1 MDDPLPP
8 VPASEPHRPFIIQ
21 PMWMSGVFSSP
32 ARTAELLQPEVDN
45 AILARADYERL
56 TKFYPTRYERLYYPM
71 ICGPALGFFLRSR
84 GKSRQSAITAGIGG
98 TLCLALTAMVYQS
111 WTLIQFANS
120 IEDKPG
126 FMRAMENIQQKVGY
140 TDEDKIGELDFGYVE
155 LVRNQSSKHISSPLK
170 IPTSEL
176 MYHPRWMENAFSSRQ
191 KVTELL
197 GPELDNSTLT
207 RADYDKLHAFFPFSS
222 LSDYH
227 YLLSAPATVFYLHS
241 PDKWRLRLM
250 VGGAGAFLL
259 CRYLNN
265 RYRLSKHT
273 ALVNSL
279 DDLDGVARAM
289 EHVEQKVGQ
298 RPEDRTLSIK
308 ATVKAKAYPKA
319 PFVPAERVAEPTSA
333 PNEVRDTN
341 TSDTAKA
348 WDNIRHGRRADGSP
362 LDPGQRK

>member
-8 VPASEPHRPFIIQ
+8 VPASEPYRPFIIQ

-45 AILARADYERL
+45 ANLARADYERL
-56 TKFYPTRYERLYYPM
+56 TEFYPDHYERYYYPM

-84 GKSRQSAITAGIGG
+84 GKSRQSAIRAGIGG

-111 WTLIQFANS
+111 WTWIQFATS
-120 IEDKPG
+120 IEDKRG

-155 LVRNQSSKHISSPLK
+155 LVRNQSSKHINPALK
-170 IPTSEL
+170 TPRAEL
-176 MYHPRWMENAFSSRQ
+176 TYHPYWMEKTFSSRQ

-207 RADYDKLHAFFPFSS
+207 RADYDKLEAFFPFFS
-222 LSDYH
+222 LGDYDFF
-227 YLLSAPATVFYLHS
+227 SAPATVYYLRS
-241 PDKWRLRLM
+241 RGKSRLKMLL
-250 VGGAGAFLL
+250 GGVGAFLL
-259 CRYLNN
+259 CHYLNY

-273 ALVNSL
+273 ALVKSL
-279 DDLDGVARAM
+279 EDLNGVARAL
-289 EHVEQKVGQ
+289 EHVEQKVG
-298 RPEDRTLSIK
+298 RPEDRTLSITAK
-308 ATVKAKAYPKA
+308 AVKAYSEA
-319 PFVPAERVAEPTSA
+319 PFVPERVAESTST
-333 PNEVRDTN
+333 PNEVRDAN

-348 WDNIRHGRRADGSP
+348 WDNIRQGRRADGSP